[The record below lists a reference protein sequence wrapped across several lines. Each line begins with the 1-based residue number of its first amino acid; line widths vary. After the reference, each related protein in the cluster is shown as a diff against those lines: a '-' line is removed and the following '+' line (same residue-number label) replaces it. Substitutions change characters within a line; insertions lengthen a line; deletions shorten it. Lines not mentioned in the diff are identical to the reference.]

1 MSSIWNPEEGS
12 DFLHGSSL
20 EDPLITDPEIED
32 STQLLLVLP
41 PLCVCDKYT
50 FKAGHVASLHPILPP
65 SNSAVQELKGGAL
78 LPSLLKA
85 SFPFVG

>member
-20 EDPLITDPEIED
+20 EDPLLTDPEIED

-50 FKAGHVASLHPILPP
+50 FKAGHVASLRP
-65 SNSAVQELKGGAL
+65 SI
-78 LPSLLKA
+78 LPSLRPLL
-85 SFPFVG
+85 SLSLSLSLSSTG